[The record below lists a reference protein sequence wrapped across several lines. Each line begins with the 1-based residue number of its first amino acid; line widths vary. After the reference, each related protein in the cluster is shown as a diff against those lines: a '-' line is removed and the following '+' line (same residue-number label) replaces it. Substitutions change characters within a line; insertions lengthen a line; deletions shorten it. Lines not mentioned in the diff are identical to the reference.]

1 MVRTNLHPGRR
12 AAKLEHP
19 IAAIDLMA
27 ATACPRL
34 LWLATGGTVAAAGR
48 GIAYHAGALSPESLL
63 EAIPEAGRYAEI
75 EFAAPYAIDSKDATP
90 QHWLRLHTAI
100 TEALARPE
108 FAGLVVSHGTDTL
121 EETATLLA
129 LTLAPTKPVVLTGA
143 MRPPSEAG
151 ADGPRNLLH
160 AIRLAADPDT
170 PPGVFLVFGEEVFP
184 ALGLRK
190 AHTLALQPFAAEPRG
205 ALGTTFPWL
214 LPPIEERPSPLPIPP
229 SWPRV
234 ALLAATALDAPEA
247 LRQAQET
254 GAAAAVLLLPGHGSV
269 PERWEAAI
277 ADATAS
283 GLLVVRASRCG
294 QGPVLPHPVD
304 ERLGTL
310 PAGILSAPAAR
321 VAAALLASFAAQE
334 RQTLW
339 RARFLPFGG
348 DV

>member
-1 MVRTNLHPGRR
+1 
-12 AAKLEHP
+12 
-19 IAAIDLMA
+19 MA
-27 ATACPRL
+27 ALPRPRL

-63 EAIPEAGRYAEI
+63 EAIPEAGRYAEL
-75 EFAAPYAIDSKDATP
+75 ELTTPYAIDSKDAAP
-90 QHWLRLHTAI
+90 EHWLRLHAAI
-100 TEALARPE
+100 TQALARPE
-108 FAGLVVSHGTDTL
+108 VAGLVVSHGTDTL

-129 LTLAPTKPVVLTGA
+129 LTLSPTKPVVLTGA

-205 ALGTTFPWL
+205 ALGTTFPWRS
-214 LPPIEERPSPLPIPP
+214 PPIEERPSPLPLPRP
-229 SWPRV
+229 WPTV
-234 ALLAATALDAPEA
+234 ALLSSTALDAPET
-247 LRQAQET
+247 LRQTQET

-277 ADATAS
+277 ADATAA

-294 QGPVLPHPVD
+294 LGPVLPHPVD
-304 ERLGTL
+304 QRLGTL
-310 PAGILSAPAAR
+310 PAGLLSAPAAR
-321 VAAALLASFAAQE
+321 VAAALVAPFPPAE
-334 RQTLW
+334 RQILW
-339 RARFLPFGG
+339 RARFLPYGAEA
-348 DV
+348 

>member
-1 MVRTNLHPGRR
+1 
-12 AAKLEHP
+12 
-19 IAAIDLMA
+19 MA
-27 ATACPRL
+27 ATARPRL
-34 LWLATGGTVAAAGR
+34 VWLATGGTVAAGGR
-48 GIAYHAGALSPESLL
+48 GIAYRAGALSPESLL
-63 EAIPEAGRYAEI
+63 EALPEAGRYAEI

-160 AIRLAADPDT
+160 AIRLAADADT
-170 PPGVFLVFGEEVFP
+170 PPGVFLVFGEEIFP

-205 ALGTTFPWL
+205 VLGTTFPWL

-234 ALLAATALDAPEA
+234 ALLAATALDAPET

-321 VAAALLASFAAQE
+321 VAAALLAPFPREE

-339 RARFLPFGG
+339 RARFLPYGAET
-348 DV
+348 

>member
-1 MVRTNLHPGRR
+1 
-12 AAKLEHP
+12 
-19 IAAIDLMA
+19 MA
-27 ATACPRL
+27 ATARPRL
-34 LWLATGGTVAAAGR
+34 VWLATGGTVAAAGR
-48 GIAYHAGALSPESLL
+48 GIAYRAGALSPETLL
-63 EAIPEAGRYAEI
+63 ESLPEAARYAEI
-75 EFAAPYAIDSKDATP
+75 ECASPYAIDSKDATP

-143 MRPPSEAG
+143 MRPPAEAG

-170 PPGVFLVFGEEVFP
+170 PPGVFLVFGEKVFP

-214 LPPIEERPSPLPIPP
+214 LPPIEARPSPLPIPP
-229 SWPRV
+229 SWPTV
-234 ALLAATALDAPEA
+234 ALLSATALDAPEA

-254 GAAAAVLLLPGHGSV
+254 GAAAVLLLPGHGSV

-321 VAAALLASFAAQE
+321 VAAALVAPFPREE
-334 RQTLW
+334 RQPLW
-339 RARFLPFGG
+339 RARFLPYGG
-348 DV
+348 DA

>member
-1 MVRTNLHPGRR
+1 
-12 AAKLEHP
+12 
-19 IAAIDLMA
+19 MA
-27 ATACPRL
+27 APPRPRL

-48 GIAYHAGALSPESLL
+48 GIAYRAGALSPESLL
-63 EAIPEAGRYAEI
+63 EALPEAGRYAEL
-75 EFAAPYAIDSKDATP
+75 ELASPYAIDSKDATP

-143 MRPPSEAG
+143 MRPPAEAG

-214 LPPIEERPSPLPIPP
+214 LPPIEARPSPLPIPP
-229 SWPRV
+229 SWPTV

-269 PERWEAAI
+269 PELWEAAI

-283 GLLVVRASRCG
+283 GLLVVRASRCAL
-294 QGPVLPHPVD
+294 GPVLPHPVD

-321 VAAALLASFAAQE
+321 VAAALAASFPREE
-334 RQTLW
+334 RQALW

-348 DV
+348 DA

>member
-1 MVRTNLHPGRR
+1 
-12 AAKLEHP
+12 
-19 IAAIDLMA
+19 
-27 ATACPRL
+27 
-34 LWLATGGTVAAAGR
+34 
-48 GIAYHAGALSPESLL
+48 
-63 EAIPEAGRYAEI
+63 
-75 EFAAPYAIDSKDATP
+75 
-90 QHWLRLHTAI
+90 
-100 TEALARPE
+100 
-108 FAGLVVSHGTDTL
+108 
-121 EETATLLA
+121 
-129 LTLAPTKPVVLTGA
+129 VVLTGA

-160 AIRLAADPDT
+160 AIRLAADADT
-170 PPGVFLVFGEEVFP
+170 PPGVFLVFGEEIFP

-214 LPPIEERPSPLPIPP
+214 LPPIEERPSSLPIPP

-294 QGPVLPHPVD
+294 LGPVLLHPVD

-321 VAAALLASFAAQE
+321 VAAALVAPFPRE
-334 RQTLW
+334 EHEPLW
-339 RARFLPFGG
+339 RARFLPYGASP
-348 DV
+348 